1 MHNASRLLE
10 MLYQKPTD
18 VGRELNL
25 SKATVSSLIKDFEEK
40 GILKETTGYE
50 RNKYYA
56 FTRYL
61 DTYSKD

>member
-1 MHNASRLLE
+1 MNSRQIPQGAS
-10 MLYQKPTD
+10 M
-18 VGRELNL
+18 N
-25 SKATVSSLIKDFEEK
+25 IKDFEEK

-61 DTYSKD
+61 DAYSKN

>member
-1 MHNASRLLE
+1 M
-10 MLYQKPTD
+10 TD

-25 SKATVSSLIKDFEEK
+25 AKATVSSLIKDFEEK

-61 DTYSKD
+61 DAYSKD